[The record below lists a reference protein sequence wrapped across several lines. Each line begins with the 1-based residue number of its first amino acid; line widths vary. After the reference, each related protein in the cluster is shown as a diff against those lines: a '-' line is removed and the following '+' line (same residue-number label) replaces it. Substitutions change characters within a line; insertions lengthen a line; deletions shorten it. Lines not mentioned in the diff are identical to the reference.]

1 MSESEFEGLTLKVLK
16 CVQNG
21 ADLETGFGRSELE
34 DDARQVFD
42 NAIAMEWIEQ
52 VQWNF
57 RLTKAGE
64 FKLRQVLDRRG
75 AWILRRLADG
85 PTSIEA
91 LRDEIL
97 PGCCGLDQTGL
108 AYMDDDDNRI
118 QISAEGKRIL
128 ARIDAGEDIVREV
141 K

>member
-1 MSESEFEGLTLKVLK
+1 M
-16 CVQNG
+16 
-21 ADLETGFGRSELE
+21 
-34 DDARQVFD
+34 FD

-52 VQWNF
+52 VSMELPNHQG
-57 RLTKAGE
+57 R
-64 FKLRQVLDRRG
+64 RVQVAAQALPTG
-75 AWILRRLADG
+75 GSAWILRRLADG

-91 LRDEIL
+91 LQDEIL